1 MEGHYRFLLVSL
13 ALCMFVGLFRS
24 VVADYDYDDIFDDEE
39 VYPKSRSRRETTPQ
53 CKSNAHVC
61 RTLMQ
66 YKDSTAEDF
75 TVDEGLNCECDNCSS
90 TWSEHDRYSFTWQ
103 HFKRL
108 DMIVQYKLCGP
119 IMPERICTPEDKIAA
134 KMETEVNGWHI
145 HMREERCRC
154 KDNIF
159 YLNGWEKRNNLWI
172 YDYGCTK
179 TICATDTS
187 VCAKV
192 YVNRAAGEALK
203 YQFTCLCPERRQC
216 ITEVDIVPNMYTDD
230 DENGEYVARMC
241 DQIIGKG
248 R

>member
-1 MEGHYRFLLVSL
+1 MNVEHKR
-13 ALCMFVGLFRS
+13 
-24 VVADYDYDDIFDDEE
+24 DTE
-39 VYPKSRSRRETTPQ
+39 PP

-66 YKDSTAEDF
+66 YKDGEEDNF
-75 TVDEGLNCECDNCSS
+75 IVDEGKNCACDNCST

-119 IMPERICTPEDKIAA
+119 IMPERICNDDEVAA
-134 KMETEVNGWHI
+134 LMETEVNGWHI

-154 KDNIF
+154 KNNIF
-159 YLNGWEKRNNLWI
+159 YLRGWEKRNNLWI
-172 YDYGCTK
+172 YEYRCK
-179 TICATDTS
+179 KVVCATDGA

-192 YVNRAAGEALK
+192 YVNRALGEALK
-203 YQFTCLCPERRQC
+203 YQFTCLCQNSRQC
-216 ITEVDIVPNMYTDD
+216 VTEVDIVPNMYTDD
-230 DENGEYVARMC
+230 DEHGEYVPRMC